1 MSDSRRSQWNPM
13 AFLIFL
19 ALATILVLFVT
30 PGLLIRRPAYFG
42 AEEDF
47 ASSDHVLPTVIQNS
61 SVAYGVGLATLGPVF
76 TWGANG
82 DLWQAI
88 VYTVFVGSGLSII
101 YILRRPILEFL
112 ADVLRHHRSITV
124 HEFICRRHGDDQ
136 RVRAIATLLT
146 MFALA
151 GLMACEMLAVAT
163 ALKPLLWD
171 SELVTELF
179 LAAILLVVTLC
190 ALWSGHRGTMH
201 AAQLQLGLIYL
212 GLFGSTAF
220 LLYLQLS
227 ELGTVPARGRLAIAL
242 IAIVCTIMLVYRRVR
257 YVDTNSIRY
266 EVSAAVVGVREREPL
281 PLRLVSRFGKI
292 LNVFIVSFIALV
304 MGFSAVELYA
314 AGIPII
320 ADDALTLLANAHV
333 SGTALIVLIL
343 WPLFHPIVDV
353 VNWQRL
359 AAFEKERGWRYF
371 WEDQWT
377 SDFRRFCATYAAEV
391 PLVVFLICLFGTIA
405 GLNLVTSERANVVE
419 DLIVQLVAQD
429 NFVATI
435 VVALFLFSLFA
446 IAVSTMSSLLVA
458 NLCTIQYDIVPMLR
472 PKPKFMRMGG
482 RQGTMIVAGTGVVL
496 VVFAIF
502 CLTHAHYGITLSSN
516 SFLALVLGF
525 SCLQISFMPLVLG
538 PLIGGSGGGT
548 VNPGWAIAVMGA
560 GAVIGSSTVAAYLA
574 TGYDPWLWAAVP
586 GCLGSST
593 LLFITAGLWPRLRSS
608 LKSRRNK

>member
-1 MSDSRRSQWNPM
+1 M
-13 AFLIFL
+13 ALLIFL
-19 ALATILVLFVT
+19 ALAIVLVLFVT

-42 AEEDF
+42 AEKDF

-76 TWGANG
+76 AWGASG
-82 DLWQAI
+82 DFWQAI

-112 ADVLRHHRSITV
+112 ADVLRHRRSITV
-124 HEFICRRHGDDQ
+124 HEFICRQHGDDQ
-136 RVRAIATLLT
+136 RVRAIAALLT

-151 GLMACEMLAVAT
+151 GLVACEMLAVAT

-171 SELVTELF
+171 SELLTELF

-201 AAQLQLGLIYL
+201 AAQLQLGLVYL
-212 GLFGSTAF
+212 GLFGSMAF

-227 ELGTVPARGRLAIAL
+227 ELGTVPARGRFAIAL
-242 IAIVCTIMLVYRRVR
+242 VAIVCTIMLVYRRVR

-266 EVSAAVVGVREREPL
+266 EVSNAIVAVREREPL
-281 PLRLVSRFGKI
+281 RLRLVSRFGKI
-292 LNVFIVSFIALV
+292 LNVFIVIFISLV
-304 MGFSAVELYA
+304 IGFSAVELYV

-320 ADDALTLLANAHV
+320 AYDAVTSLANAHMP
-333 SGTALIVLIL
+333 GMALIVLIL

-391 PLVVFLICLFGTIA
+391 PLVIFVICLFGTIA
-405 GLNLVTSERANVVE
+405 GLNLATLERGDVVE
-419 DLIVQLVAQD
+419 GLIVQLVAQD

-435 VVALFLFSLFA
+435 IVTLFLFSLFA
-446 IAVSTMSSLLVA
+446 IAVSTMSSLVIA
-458 NLCTIQYDIVPMLR
+458 NLCTIRYDIVPMLW
-472 PKPKFMRMGG
+472 PKPRFKRMGG
-482 RQGTMIVAGTGVVL
+482 VEGTMIVAATGVGF

-502 CLTHAHYGITLSSN
+502 CLAHARYGITLSSN

-538 PLIGGSGGGT
+538 PLIGRSGSGT
-548 VNPGWAIAVMGA
+548 VNLGWAVAVMGA
-560 GAVIGSSTVAAYLA
+560 GAVVGSSTVAAYLA
-574 TGYDPWLWAAVP
+574 TGYDPWLWSAVP
-586 GCLGSST
+586 SCLGSST
-593 LLFITAGLWPRLRSS
+593 LLFITACLWSRLRSS
-608 LKSRRNK
+608 SKSRRQ